1 MTRSHHITGQL
12 NGQRG
17 AVAILFA
24 LLLPIL
30 LGCAAL
36 AIDLARLNLVKT
48 ELQNAAD
55 AAAYAGALSL
65 TDPGA
70 GTDPYNW
77 TAAADSADAY
87 AKRNFANGSIIE
99 DAIIEPGYW
108 NIESRSFETIP
119 WTPGTNDVPAVR
131 ATIAI
136 DSENNSGPLN
146 LFFASLLNIANPNIH
161 APAIAIVKEDG
172 VGGPFDYAIFSGS
185 PTKTLSMNGSNYNIL
200 GSVHT
205 NKKLNINGSNN
216 TIMGSA
222 EAVDKINI
230 NGSNITI
237 TEANAGGTITTNG
250 SDINIGT
257 ISHNASHVDMPDFS
271 DAIAEA
277 AEAAGQVYTSNY
289 TINGSNI
296 TSDPIYVTNNK
307 KITVNG
313 SNFTATGALLADGKI
328 YINGS
333 NMASGDNQVCFYSKN
348 GNIYLNGSNSTLN
361 GVLYAP
367 NGKIYINGSNI
378 TVNGSVV
385 GKQININGS
394 NFSVDRTNNPI
405 TSIPG
410 MEKNIL
416 LVK

>member
-1 MTRSHHITGQL
+1 MARSRHIIEL
-12 NGQRG
+12 PRGQRG
-17 AVAILFA
+17 SISILFA
-24 LLLPIL
+24 LCLPVL
-30 LGCAAL
+30 LGLAAL
-36 AIDLARLNLVKT
+36 SIDLARLNLTKV
-48 ELQNAAD
+48 ELQGAAD
-55 AAAYAGALSL
+55 AAALAGALSL

-77 TAAADSADAY
+77 AAAADSAEAY

-119 WTPGTNDVPAVR
+119 WTPGTGDVPAVK

-136 DSENNSGPLN
+136 DSANNSGPLN
-146 LFFASLLNIANPNIH
+146 LFFAPILNIANPNIH
-161 APAIAIVKEDG
+161 AAAVAIVKG
-172 VGGPFDYAIFSGS
+172 SVGGPFDYAIFSGS
-185 PTKTLSMNGSNYNIL
+185 PTKKLTMNGSDYNIV

-205 NKKLNINGSNN
+205 NDDLKMNGSNN

-222 EAVDKINI
+222 EAVGKINI

-237 TEANAGGTITTNG
+237 TEADAGGTVTTNG
-250 SDINIGT
+250 SNINIGT

-271 DAIAEA
+271 DSIAEA
-277 AEAAGQVYTSNY
+277 AEAANQVYTSNY

-307 KITVNG
+307 RLTVNG
-313 SNFTATGALLADGKI
+313 SNFTATGALMADGKI
-328 YINGS
+328 TINGS
-333 NMASGDNQVCFYSKN
+333 GMASGGSQVCFYSKN
-348 GNIYLNGSNSTLN
+348 GNIDVNGSNYDLN

-367 NGKIYINGSNI
+367 NGKININGSNI

-385 GKQININGS
+385 GNQVKINGS

-405 TSIPG
+405 TSVPG
-410 MEKNIL
+410 SSIL
-416 LVK
+416 LVE

>member
-1 MTRSHHITGQL
+1 MTHSHHITRQP

-17 AVAILFA
+17 SVAILFV
-24 LLLPIL
+24 LILPIL

-48 ELQNAAD
+48 ELQNAVD

-77 TAAADSADAY
+77 TAAADSAEVY
-87 AKRNFANGSIIE
+87 AKQNFANGARID
-99 DAIIEPGYW
+99 DAIIAPGYW
-108 NIESRSFETIP
+108 NTGSRSFETIP
-119 WTPGTNDVPAVR
+119 WTPGTGDVPAVR

-146 LFFASLLNIANPNIH
+146 LFFAPILNIANPNIQ
-161 APAIAIVKEDG
+161 AAAVAIIITGG

-185 PTKTLSMNGSNYNIL
+185 PTKKLTMNGSNYNIA

-205 NKKLNINGSNN
+205 NDDLGMNGSNN

-222 EAVDKINI
+222 EAVGKINI

-237 TEANAGGTITTNG
+237 TEADAGGTVTTNG

-271 DAIAEA
+271 DSIAEA
-277 AEAAGQVYTSNY
+277 AEAANQVYTSNY

-307 KITVNG
+307 KLTVNG
-313 SNFTATGALLADGKI
+313 SDFTATGALMADGKI
-328 YINGS
+328 TINGS
-333 NMASGDNQVCFYSKN
+333 SMASGDSQVCFYSKN
-348 GNIYLNGSNSTLN
+348 GNIDVNGSNYELN

-367 NGKIYINGSNI
+367 NGKININGSNI

-385 GKQININGS
+385 GNQVKINGS

-410 MEKNIL
+410 TESSIL